1 VFLSFSLLDIE
12 IAEGSF
18 FVYFRPY
25 EPILPGGVII
35 VIVLLGI
42 IACVLGGILLFI
54 CNRHGC
60 CLRIGKLYFC
70 LRISRFHLFIDN
82 FSRLNKIQKFSLT

>member
-1 VFLSFSLLDIE
+1 VFLSFSLFDIE

-18 FVYFRPY
+18 FVNFREQD
-25 EPILPGGVII
+25 EPNNLQVGVVI

-60 CLRIGKLYFC
+60 CLRIGKLD
-70 LRISRFHLFIDN
+70 LLFKN
-82 FSRLNKIQKFSLT
+82 R